1 MTTITLKPNLVKQIK
16 QMAHTVGIDA
26 TVLVNDAIQ
35 EHITHLRREKLEA
48 EITAFELMHEDL
60 KAQYLGNFVAV
71 YLVAVYNGQV
81 ADSDEDFESLFLRVR
96 EQLGPV
102 PVLIRQVGIKP
113 QTEFRFRSPK
123 LEQTGFTFH

>member
-1 MTTITLKPNLVKQIK
+1 MTTIALKPDMVKQIQ

-71 YLVAVYNGQV
+71 YNGQV
-81 ADSDEDFESLFLRVR
+81 IDSDEEFESLFLHVR

-113 QTEFRFRSPK
+113 QTGFRFRSPK
-123 LEQTGFTFH
+123 LEQTGQ

>member
-1 MTTITLKPNLVKQIK
+1 MTTITLKPNLVEQIE

-26 TVLVNDAIQ
+26 TALVNDAIQ

-60 KAQYLGNFVAV
+60 KAQYLGNFVAIH
-71 YLVAVYNGQV
+71 NGQV
-81 ADSDEDFESLFLRVR
+81 VDSDEEFESLFLRVR

-102 PVLIRQVGIKP
+102 PVLIRRVGIKP
-113 QTEFRFRSPK
+113 QTEFRFRSPR
-123 LEQTGFTFH
+123 LEQIGR

>member
-1 MTTITLKPNLVKQIK
+1 MTTITLKPNLVKQIE

-35 EHITHLRREKLEA
+35 EHIIHLRREKLEA

-60 KAQYLGNFVAV
+60 KAQYLGN
-71 YLVAVYNGQV
+71 LAVYNGQV
-81 ADSDEDFESLFLRVR
+81 VDSDEEFESLFLRVR
-96 EQLGPV
+96 EQLGSV

-113 QTEFRFRSPK
+113 QAEFRFRSPK
-123 LEQTGFTFH
+123 IEKR